1 VLAEIVINSLAGCKN
16 MAAAAAAFMTALT
29 KAPRLIGD
37 QPAPRLND
45 HATLVANKTTRSFGF

>member
-1 VLAEIVINSLAGCKN
+1 MAA
-16 MAAAAAAFMTALT
+16 AAAAAAFMTALT